1 MSQNVLKLILNT
13 SSLKLIPFAAN
24 LTQFG
29 CQICH
34 PKWVRLAPNGTN
46 LGLFKIS
53 FSTFWLAEPKCT
65 ETDLKKSQICR
76 ICGQSDPIWMAN
88 ITPLAA
94 SRAPSVSKSMCRYRP
109 RETHRMTICR
119 QWRDSLATRLQT
131 DECSKPNIAGNKSHF
146 INLKDLLTTCLFSM
160 SLVIR

>member
-1 MSQNVLKLILNT
+1 METQIALVTGVDGLRCRHLK
-13 SSLKLIPFAAN
+13 
-24 LTQFG
+24 FG
-29 CQICH
+29 IQI
-34 PKWVRLAPNGTN
+34 WSDWYQIGQIWEF
-46 LGLFKIS
+46 FKIS

-88 ITPLAA
+88 ITLLAA
-94 SRAPSVSKSMCRYRP
+94 SCPPSVSKSMCRYRP

-131 DECSKPNIAGNKSHF
+131 DECSKPNIAGNKSHH
-146 INLKDLLTTCLFSM
+146 IL
-160 SLVIR
+160 